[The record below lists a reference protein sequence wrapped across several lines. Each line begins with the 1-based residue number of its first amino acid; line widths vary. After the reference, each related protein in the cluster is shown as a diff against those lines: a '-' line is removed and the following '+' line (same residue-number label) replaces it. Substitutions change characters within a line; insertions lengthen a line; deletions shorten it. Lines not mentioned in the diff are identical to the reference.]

1 MLRLKSRLYWKPDES
16 QPKQARRA
24 RRAARAEYIGVQAA
38 AYALANLTKR
48 REERAGR
55 VRRRDHI

>member
-1 MLRLKSRLYWKPDES
+1 MNQNPN
-16 QPKQARRA
+16 RRGA

-48 REERAGR
+48 REERAG
-55 VRRRDHI
+55 